1 MPYHVVFII
10 STIGCSTW
18 CHIRVNK
25 CVSCS
30 VFHFQYSISFVAGS
44 TLGTI
49 RLSAIMIW
57 RLMLNLRDYSSSTV
71 VGVTSSQLLSHGDN
85 PLVFAHRAS
94 HHENATELCQ
104 FFVDRSDFHLVWQDV
119 GRSMFCEY
127 IVNDLSYWS
136 CQHHSTKNYQS

>member
-30 VFHFQYSISFVAGS
+30 VFHFQYSISFVADS

-104 FFVDRSDFHLVWQDV
+104 FFVDRSDFHLV
-119 GRSMFCEY
+119 
-127 IVNDLSYWS
+127 
-136 CQHHSTKNYQS
+136 